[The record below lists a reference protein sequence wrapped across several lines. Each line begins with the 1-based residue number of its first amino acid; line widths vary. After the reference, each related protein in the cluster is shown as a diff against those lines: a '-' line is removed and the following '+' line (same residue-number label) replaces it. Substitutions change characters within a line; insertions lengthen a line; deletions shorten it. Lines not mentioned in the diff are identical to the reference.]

1 MPQLLKENEVSYYL
15 GEKHIYPKVEG
26 GGSSTIGLPIVT
38 KLASETTATLDPDKC
53 YIWQGNP
60 ASLNISL
67 ATPSDNTVTHEYW
80 FIFESGSTATNIS
93 LPNGLLWDSNIDTT
107 SQFIEADT
115 TYEFH
120 ICNGIVRVGGA
131 V

>member
-1 MPQLLKENEVSYYL
+1 MPQLLKENEVSYYF
-15 GEKHIYPKVEG
+15 GEKHIYPKVP
-26 GGSSTIGLPIVT
+26 SGLPIVT
-38 KLASETTATLDPDKC
+38 KLASEITATLDPDKC

>member
-15 GEKHIYPKVEG
+15 GEKHIYPKVN
-26 GGSSTIGLPIVT
+26 SGLPIVT

-67 ATPSDNTVTHEYW
+67 VTPNDNTVTHEYW

-93 LPNGLLWDSNIDTT
+93 LPSGLLWDSNIDTT

-115 TYEFH
+115 VYEFH